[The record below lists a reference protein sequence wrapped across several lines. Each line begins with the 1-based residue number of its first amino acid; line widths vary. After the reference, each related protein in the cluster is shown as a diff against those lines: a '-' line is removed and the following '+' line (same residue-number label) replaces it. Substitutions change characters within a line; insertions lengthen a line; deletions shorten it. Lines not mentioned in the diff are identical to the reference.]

1 MPREANPE
9 LLGELNVPDFDFH
22 NRGDFEPKLDIPP
35 LEVKVVEFTIQG
47 EPKSGSQLKFNR
59 KTGNAYRPKEHKIRM
74 QDVYDAACSYIPEGQ
89 RPYFRKGTPIILGV
103 RFYFPY
109 RSTDYGTG
117 KNIGVLKPNAPTFCI
132 GQKDIDNMLKPLK
145 DGMKGVVYNDDK
157 QIVAYSEC
165 WKLYSE
171 SPRTVVTIKEVS

>member
-1 MPREANPE
+1 MPQQVESLE
-9 LLGELNVPDFDFH
+9 QFES
-22 NRGDFEPKLDIPP
+22 FEPQRLDIPP
-35 LEVKVVEFTIQG
+35 LEVEVVEFTIQG

-59 KTGNAYRPKEHKIRM
+59 ATGNAYRPKEHKLRM
-74 QDVYDAACSYIPEGQ
+74 QDVYEAACSYIPEGQ
-89 RPYFRKGTPIILGV
+89 RPYFGRGVPVVLSV

-109 RSTDYGTG
+109 RGSDYGSG
-117 KNIGVLKPNAPTFCI
+117 RNAGVLKSNAPIFCI

-157 QIVAYSEC
+157 QIVGYSEM

-171 SPRTVVTIKEVS
+171 SPRTVVQIKEVN